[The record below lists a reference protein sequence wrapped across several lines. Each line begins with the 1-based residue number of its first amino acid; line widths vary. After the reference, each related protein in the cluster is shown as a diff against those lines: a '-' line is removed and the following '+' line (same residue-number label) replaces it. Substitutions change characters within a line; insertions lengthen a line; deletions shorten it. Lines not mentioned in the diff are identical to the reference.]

1 MKSSGVEIHVRIR
14 PPKGNVSRALN
25 VVNTDTITIDP
36 SLERRGSFSDR
47 DGENK
52 STRGVSPVSFGNESF
67 RFHKVFDMNTTNEQI
82 YYSVAQPLVK
92 SVLDGVNC
100 TIMCYGASGSGK
112 THTMLGDENNQG
124 IIPRVLKD
132 MFKAMDDRKL
142 NSWSI
147 DTRVS
152 FTQIYMDKVLDLLKN
167 EPVNVDTEPSLHLRQ
182 RIDADGTE
190 EVYIE
195 GISSKKV
202 NSVEKS
208 LAYLSHGNTNKV
220 VASTDVNTF
229 SSRSHSIFIIRIE
242 QTHSDGD
249 HLVSSLYLVD
259 LAGSEKAKKTNA
271 EGVVLSQACY
281 VNKSLTILSNVIS
294 ALSKRKSHIP
304 YRDSKL
310 TRLLTHSLGGNS
322 KTIMILAC
330 SRDEPNIDETIATLK
345 FGKRALSL
353 PNRPK
358 VNHVMTVDEYKLLLE
373 KAEHS
378 LQTQKTV
385 IESLERENA
394 TLRNQSEPT
403 KVENI
408 RRQIGHF
415 RKSLGK
421 TEDFQL
427 GDLGVEEDD
436 ELKPKD
442 IQVEDLDAR
451 SEIVSISEIASVA
464 STDDVVN
471 DNTFE
476 TDAAHI
482 DFPVIEEEDEKR
494 EEKREVAIATY
505 SPHHFTPRAIAS
517 LSNELV
523 ITLQEENRDLHE
535 KLREFQRNANTSQP
549 AERANT
555 TIPYTLPIH
564 DISPPTTTS
573 TSTPVPEKQEQQR
586 DITLTSPP
594 QESHKIIFLAVGGI
608 VMFAFLI
615 TMIILRNRYNI
626 SWQTWLLIIGFG
638 LGMLIAGWGC
648 PSF

>member
-1 MKSSGVEIHVRIR
+1 MKSSSGVEIHVRIR
-14 PPKGNVSRALN
+14 PPKGTVSRALN

-82 YYSVAQPLVK
+82 YYTVAQPLVK

-112 THTMLGDENNQG
+112 THTMLGEEDNQG
-124 IIPRVLKD
+124 IIPRILKD

-142 NSWSI
+142 NNWSI

-152 FTQIYMDKVLDLLKN
+152 FTQIYMDKVLDLLKS

-182 RIDADGTE
+182 RIDADGAE

-294 ALSKRKSHIP
+294 ALSKRKPHIP

-427 GDLGVEEDD
+427 GADVEVEDD
-436 ELKPKD
+436 ELKTDELKAKD

-451 SEIVSISEIASVA
+451 SEIVSVA
-464 STDDVVN
+464 STDDDMAV
-471 DNTFE
+471 NTFE
-476 TDAAHI
+476 TEAAHI
-482 DFPVIEEEDEKR
+482 DFPVIEEEEEKR
-494 EEKREVAIATY
+494 EEKREVVATY

-523 ITLQEENRDLHE
+523 ITLQEENRELQE
-535 KLREFQRNANTSQP
+535 KLRDFQRNANTTQP
-549 AERANT
+549 TERVIT
-555 TIPYTLPIH
+555 VPTHIPTQ
-564 DISPPTTTS
+564 DTSPPT
-573 TSTPVPEKQEQQR
+573 PIQEKEEQKR
-586 DITLTSPP
+586 DVSLTAPP
-594 QESHKIIFLAVGGI
+594 QESHKIIFLAVGGV

-615 TMIILRNRYNI
+615 TMIVLRNRYNI
-626 SWQTWLLIIGFG
+626 SWQTWLLVIGFG